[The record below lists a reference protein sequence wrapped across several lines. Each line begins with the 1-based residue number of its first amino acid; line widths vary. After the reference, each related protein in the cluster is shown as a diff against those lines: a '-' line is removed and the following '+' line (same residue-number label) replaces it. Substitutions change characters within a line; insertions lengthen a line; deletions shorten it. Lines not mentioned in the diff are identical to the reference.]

1 MNLRS
6 LIAIG
11 VAGTLLL
18 AARPVTAAS
27 APIRSPLIRAL
38 DDMMAELSADSMR
51 ASATIRR
58 VYQEHLS
65 LLMLNG
71 YTDIT
76 GALDNGGLVP
86 LPADPLR
93 FNLMPRLDGPH
104 PIGEKDLDNQ
114 TSYLA
119 ARPATIGVLLEI
131 ASRVKSGPLEIT
143 SLVRHTEYQ
152 DALRTTNTN
161 ATTSVPM
168 HTMGLAVD
176 IALVNSELKTVY
188 EIRDVLRRM
197 QRNGDILVIG
207 ERRQLVFHVVPHP
220 SRLGHFT
227 DVYIRKVGLPP
238 TAQSAHV
245 VAAGPG
251 APARRLR
258 GVATVT
264 AEVVAVQP
272 WSASI
277 DGTASEP
284 LLAGTAA
291 AAAAPGAS
299 VSAAAMK
306 RVAVSAGVMVRRWFV
321 LFLGLSGVMWRLVV
335 RPKVRPALFDSR
347 S

>member
-1 MNLRS
+1 MSLRPF
-6 LIAIG
+6 ITIG
-11 VAGTLLL
+11 VAGILLL

-27 APIRSPLIRAL
+27 APIQSPFLRAV
-38 DDMMAELSADSMR
+38 DDMMAELSADSAR

-58 VYQEHLS
+58 AYRDHLE

-71 YTDIT
+71 YTDME

-114 TSYLA
+114 TSYIA
-119 ARPATIGVLLEI
+119 ARPAMIGVLLEI
-131 ASRVKSGPLEIT
+131 ASRVKTGPLEIT
-143 SLVRHTEYQ
+143 SLVRHNEYQ

-227 DVYIRKVGLPP
+227 DVYIRNVGLPP

-245 VAAGPG
+245 VAAGPVT
-251 APARRLR
+251 PARRLR
-258 GVATVT
+258 GIATVT
-264 AEVVAVQP
+264 AEVLAVQP
-272 WSASI
+272 LSASV
-277 DGTASEP
+277 DGAF
-284 LLAGTAA
+284 
-291 AAAAPGAS
+291 AAPAIAGAVAAS
-299 VSAAAMK
+299 VPRMSASAAAMQK
-306 RVAVSAGVMVRRWFV
+306 AASSAGVIIRRWFV
-321 LFLGLSGVMWRLVV
+321 LFLGLLGVMWRLAP
-335 RPKVRPALFDSR
+335 RPSIRPALFESR
-347 S
+347 P